1 MQLAKLC
8 LLGAVLLLAAASANA
23 LYPSPGETPSFPNLK
38 AGAAVTTN
46 ITTYSTSSQYVTVR
60 PPSAVPS
67 RLLRG
72 KRQLLCKSPSRPK
85 PSVPNLTAS
94 AATSTNVTKFL
105 AYSQSVTNAHPW

>member
-67 RLLRG
+67 HLLRASVNFCAIPHPG
-72 KRQLLCKSPSRPK
+72 QT

-94 AATSTNVTKFL
+94 APMSPSTWPLHRV
-105 AYSQSVTNAHPW
+105 

>member
-60 PPSAVPS
+60 PRSAVPS
-67 RLLRG
+67 RLLGQASTSVLFPIRA
-72 KRQLLCKSPSRPK
+72 K
-85 PSVPNLTAS
+85 PHQCPT
-94 AATSTNVTKFL
+94 
-105 AYSQSVTNAHPW
+105 